1 MVTLIEAVIGILLTV
16 LVLGLY
22 AWALFREPR

>member
-1 MVTLIEAVIGILLTV
+1 MVTLIEAIIGVCMVV